1 MDGLGATAGPSRRTM
16 KRPVV
21 WIGAILLGFAA
32 CAAQAAD
39 DPALGSHLPAQ
50 AAADLIRGTAGTD
63 GAFLAAGLLKERY
76 DAADAG
82 SMFQYP
88 TDEIVIVTLT
98 GSQIRAAL
106 ERSVSLYPQPYS
118 SFLQLSG
125 FTATFSKS
133 AASGKRLVSVQ
144 TDGGTKVA
152 DGQSYTIAMPA
163 SLGRG
168 GLGYFKIWDK
178 PNITRTLSDVTI
190 EKLLKGKRLDVG
202 SQSGR
207 WTVVD

>member
-1 MDGLGATAGPSRRTM
+1 M
-16 KRPVV
+16 KRSVV
-21 WIGAILLGFAA
+21 WICAFTLGVAAFAA
-32 CAAQAAD
+32 GAAD

-50 AAADLIRGTAGTD
+50 AAADLIRETAGTD
-63 GAFLAAGLLKERY
+63 GAFLAAGLLKEKY
-76 DAADAG
+76 DASDAS

-98 GSQIRAAL
+98 GNQIRAAL

-133 AASGKRLVSVQ
+133 AASGKRLVSVA
-144 TDGGTKVA
+144 TDGGAKVV
-152 DGQSYTIAMPA
+152 DGQSYTVAMPA

-190 EKLLKGKRLDVG
+190 DKLLKGKRLDLA
-202 SQSGR
+202 SQSAR
-207 WTVVD
+207 VSSVD

>member
-1 MDGLGATAGPSRRTM
+1 M
-16 KRPVV
+16 KRSVV
-21 WIGAILLGFAA
+21 WVFALALGVGAPAALG
-32 CAAQAAD
+32 AD

-50 AAADLIRGTAGTD
+50 AAADLMRGTAGTD

-76 DAADAG
+76 DASDAS

-88 TDEIVIVTLT
+88 TDEIVVVTLT

-133 AASGKRLVSVQ
+133 AASGKRVVSVQ
-144 TDGGTKVA
+144 TESGTKLA
-152 DGQSYTIAMPA
+152 DGQSYTVAMPA

-202 SQSGR
+202 AQSGR
-207 WTVVD
+207 WTPVD